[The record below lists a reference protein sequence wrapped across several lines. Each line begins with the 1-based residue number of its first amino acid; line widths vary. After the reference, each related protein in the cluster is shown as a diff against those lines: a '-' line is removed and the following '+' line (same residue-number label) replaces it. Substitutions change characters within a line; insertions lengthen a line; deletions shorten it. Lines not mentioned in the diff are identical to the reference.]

1 LEGDVTKINWTR
13 LIIGG
18 LIATVILFLTD
29 GVLHEQVFHTYWEYV
44 YQGLGAHESQM
55 SHGLAVLYFLVFEIG
70 RGFGAVFIYVLM
82 RPFHGAGPKTAV
94 LAAIVAWLAF
104 SVAGPAQFIP
114 LGFYSRRLWVL
125 VAGAQLVTSVIA
137 NLIAGLVYKDPAAPA
152 SATATEPV

>member
-1 LEGDVTKINWTR
+1 MTTINWGR

-29 GVLHEQVFHTYWEYV
+29 GVLHEHVFHTYWEYV
-44 YQGLGAHESQM
+44 YEGLGAHESQM
-55 SHGLAVLYFLVFEIG
+55 GHGIAILYFLVFEVG
-70 RGFGAVFIYVLM
+70 RGFLAILIYALM

-94 LAAIVAWLAF
+94 FAAIVAWLAF

-125 VAGAQLVTSVIA
+125 VAGAQLVTSIAA
-137 NLIAGLVYKDPAAPA
+137 NLAAAWVYKDPVMPGTPA
-152 SATATEPV
+152 SE